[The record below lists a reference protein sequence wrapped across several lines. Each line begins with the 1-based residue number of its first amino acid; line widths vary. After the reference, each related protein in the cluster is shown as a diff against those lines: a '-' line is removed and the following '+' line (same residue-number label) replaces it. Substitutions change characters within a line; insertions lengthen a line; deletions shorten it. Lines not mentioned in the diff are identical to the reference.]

1 MAEKERCAGISHGY
15 LGSLTYNTP
24 TDEDS
29 SIGELRTLRQIS
41 NTPHF
46 IVSPSPT
53 VVYPS
58 ARLKNS
64 ESLKT
69 GLEDTRRRHERWMLQ
84 TCPSM
89 LTAHRSYH
97 DSLIHG
103 IVSANEADGR
113 VASRRL
119 LVFGEMNDISQGTKA
134 RSIPFIATATGVSGE
149 SLRVAI
155 LQESKWQW
163 DRASDTNISQLTA
176 DPLEQ
181 ESQIIWTSDSLPITQ
196 IKCMSGQAAHGP
208 ARWLLVQKEQ
218 CIVILKPEYHSVVS
232 RREQFT
238 QAISGDSMSLITL
251 SELFRLD
258 TSDTGDPYSDCMFG
272 PVAGDNS
279 WMATIDVTGT
289 WKLWDLGGKH
299 NVSHQTFHLTERKS
313 GRAVAHSTNTTA
325 SEDRPQQN
333 SLLLCWPQVESDMDW
348 DSDSPEDEVFRT
360 LKSNAV
366 ILLWSGRRLEVIS
379 PQSGS
384 VLTRQASL
392 WKPDAKAEIMDIQ
405 PSPMA
410 AGEIFILTTNSLLQ
424 GKVILQGDYA
434 CSLRIMAT
442 ISHNGIIPRSTLA
455 LCRAENIQRGAIL
468 VTFLDY
474 IARQLHVYT
483 FYASENNSASPT
495 YCRQILSIPGQ
506 KATDPQLHQIAIVPL
521 QLDRAEKVTLFDC
534 SAVQFFQV
542 SLLGEDLQLRQCL
555 WAGTLRRLAI
565 TFPTIRKNWDLPT
578 VRRKWKRQH
587 KFFQD
592 HARGMLI
599 LPDNMT
605 DAIIKSLFPLER
617 PFEAPAAF
625 LPPVAKAKTAL
636 KRMDY
641 ARCAMVF
648 NSVLREYLSAGE
660 VSIPSQLVDV
670 IRHSATESL
679 RSTGLPLQQWSD
691 IELDSPITYDKDL
704 DKKFG
709 AILADIQMIDDRVN
723 LHPLQR
729 AAHRS
734 LLTTAGIGEMLAD
747 IWSRPLNKEFTL
759 RAKQCARIW
768 ISRVCRDVILASS
781 GLSVSPGQADY
792 TDGQP
797 SRRVQLPPSSQLAP
811 SSQAIMSSQGKETSS
826 RTQSGDASS
835 AISRLRQLARGV
847 SDNVSLTKSAAL
859 LELWPEEPGTG
870 LEEYVSS
877 VTMATDDKFRDARER
892 QLKRDAR
899 RKSHAE
905 KYNRLATIR
914 QSLPHTNPDIQVSPV
929 RPLPAQV
936 MSSQQKAPDS
946 SQPNAMCGP
955 AFTMSQPLAGPFG
968 DRKKKKPKRKSG
980 FR

>member
-15 LGSLTYNTP
+15 LGSLTYSTSA
-24 TDEDS
+24 DEDS
-29 SIGELRTLRQIS
+29 SIGELGTLRQIS

-46 IVSPSPT
+46 NVSPLPT

-58 ARLKNS
+58 VRLKNS
-64 ESLKT
+64 KSSRT

-89 LTAHRSYH
+89 LTAHGSYR
-97 DSLIHG
+97 DSLTHG
-103 IVSANEADGR
+103 IASANDADGR

-119 LVFGEMNDISQGTKA
+119 LAFGEMNDISQGTKA
-134 RSIPFIATATGVSGE
+134 RSIPFLAMATGTSGE
-149 SLRVAI
+149 NLRVAK

-163 DRASDTNISQLTA
+163 DRASNTNISQLTA

-181 ESQIIWTSDSLPITQ
+181 ESQVIWSSDGLPITQ
-196 IKCMSGQAAHGP
+196 IKPMSGQAAQGP

-218 CIVILKPEYHSVVS
+218 YIVILKPEYHSVVS

-251 SELFRLD
+251 SELLRLD
-258 TSDTGDPYSDCMFG
+258 TNDTGDPYSDCMFG

-299 NVSHQTFHLTERKS
+299 NVSQQTFRLTERKS
-313 GRAVAHSTNTTA
+313 GRAVSHSTNTTA
-325 SEDRPQQN
+325 FEDRPQQN
-333 SLLLCWPQVESDMDW
+333 SLLLCWPHVESDMGW
-348 DSDSPEDEVFRT
+348 DSDGPEDEVFRT
-360 LKSNAV
+360 LKSNAI
-366 ILLWSGRRLEVIS
+366 ILMWSGKVLEVIS

-392 WKPDAKAEIMDIQ
+392 WKPEAKAEIMDIQ
-405 PSPMA
+405 SSPMA
-410 AGEIFILTTNSLLQ
+410 AGEIFILTTNSLIQ
-424 GKVILQGDYA
+424 GKVILQADYA

-442 ISHNGIIPRSTLA
+442 ISHNGLIPQSTLA
-455 LCRAENIQRGAIL
+455 LCRAENIQRGAVV
-468 VTFLDY
+468 VTFVDY

-483 FYASENNSASPT
+483 FYSSENNNASPT

-506 KATDPQLHQIAIVPL
+506 KAADPQLHQIAIVPL
-521 QLDRAEKVTLFDC
+521 RLDRANKDTMFDY

-592 HARGMLI
+592 HARGMFI

-605 DAIIKSLFPLER
+605 DAMIKSLFPLDR

-625 LPPVAKAKTAL
+625 LPHVAKAETAL
-636 KRMDY
+636 KRMNY
-641 ARCAMVF
+641 TRCAMVF
-648 NSVLREYLSAGE
+648 NDTLRDYLSAGE
-660 VSIPSQLVDV
+660 VSIPSQLFDV
-670 IRHSATESL
+670 IRHSATERL
-679 RSTGLPLQQWSD
+679 GSTGLPLKQWSD
-691 IELDSPITYDKDL
+691 IELDSSITYEEDL
-704 DKKFG
+704 DKTFA
-709 AILADIQMIDDRVN
+709 AILADIQKIDNRIN

-729 AAHRS
+729 AARGS
-734 LLTTAGIGEMLAD
+734 LLTPAGIRKMLAD

-759 RAKQCARIW
+759 RAKQGDHIW
-768 ISRVCRDVILASS
+768 ISRVCRDVMLASI
-781 GLSVSPGQADY
+781 GLSVSPD
-792 TDGQP
+792 QP
-797 SRRVQLPPSSQLAP
+797 SRQVQLPTPSQLAP
-811 SSQAIMSSQGKETSS
+811 SSQAIMSSQSWETSS
-826 RTQSGDASS
+826 QTQSRDASS

-859 LELWPEEPGTG
+859 LKLWPEEPGSG

-905 KYNRLATIR
+905 KYNKLSTIR
-914 QSLPHTNPDIQVSPV
+914 QSLPRTNPDIQVTPV
-929 RPLPAQV
+929 RPMPAQI

-946 SQPNAMCGP
+946 SQPNVTSGP
-955 AFTMSQPLAGPFG
+955 AFTMSQPLAGLFG